1 MDQTIRDAVQ
11 QAAAKG
17 PKELAELLHE
27 FADAAHE
34 ARTSAAPHGP
44 NPGFRDLELVR
55 LSKIREATLSH
66 KMAYEPRG

>member
-17 PKELAELLHE
+17 PKELAGLLYE
-27 FADAAHE
+27 FTQSAFD
-34 ARTSAAPHGP
+34 ARTSAAPHSP
-44 NPGFRDLELVR
+44 NPGLRGMELTR